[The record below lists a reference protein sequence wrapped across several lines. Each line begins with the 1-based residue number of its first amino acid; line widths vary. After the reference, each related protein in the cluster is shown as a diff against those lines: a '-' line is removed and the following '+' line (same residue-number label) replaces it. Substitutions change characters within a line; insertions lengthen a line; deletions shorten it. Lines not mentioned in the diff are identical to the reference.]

1 MYDKTSCPEEKS
13 EKIEIKYSLCLSHE
27 LRNLINIQNV
37 MKVAYC

>member
-27 LRNLINIQNV
+27 LEI
-37 MKVAYC
+37 